1 MPLTIIVLIG
11 ELTQEPIK
19 SMKELQESDW
29 ITKLLDKV
37 SLTVVGI
44 AAEDEGLNVTYKDVD

>member
-1 MPLTIIVLIG
+1 
-11 ELTQEPIK
+11 
-19 SMKELQESDW
+19 MKELQESDW

-44 AAEDEGLNVTYKDVD
+44 AAEDEGLKVTYKDVDQPYTLGVKLKFND

>member
-1 MPLTIIVLIG
+1 
-11 ELTQEPIK
+11 
-19 SMKELQESDW
+19 MKELQESDW

-44 AAEDEGLNVTYKDVD
+44 AAEDEGLKVTYKDVD